1 MSKYGIMT
9 KALDEWSITKE
20 VLWDSLKKRVIF
32 LTDETTDISKINTE
46 YVVNFT
52 SYADWDGKFMNGD
65 LR

>member
-1 MSKYGIMT
+1 MNKYGIMT

-32 LTDETTDISKINTE
+32 LTDETTDISKIDVSN
-46 YVVNFT
+46 VVAYT
-52 SYADWDGKFMNGD
+52 SFADWAKQFMNGE

>member
-46 YVVNFT
+46 YVVTFT
-52 SYADWDGKFMNGD
+52 SYADWAGKFMNGD

>member
-1 MSKYGIMT
+1 MSKYRIMA

-32 LTDETTDISKINTE
+32 LTDETTDISKIDVSN
-46 YVVNFT
+46 VVAYT
-52 SYADWDGKFMNGD
+52 SFADWAGKFMNGD